1 MDKLNLKYNACKI
14 DARVAGQ
21 DSHGSGFLY
30 VTSPGSKYN
39 YVVTAKHI
47 LSEDSTVNPQLS
59 DITELS
65 IMVAAEEGFVTLE
78 RCILKVWMKIYFSI
92 LVGMLP

>member
-59 DITELS
+59 DITDLS

-78 RCILKVWMKIYFSI
+78 VYSESLDENIFSI